1 LIAIATGQTAA
12 FMSDETEGSREPK
25 FVVSCLPRAESRR
38 RAMRAVGI
46 TLVAAATL
54 AWSAWSVPV
63 VAAEQGTAGMVSG
76 INRLNGTIA
85 ITRIQNGTVGANAAG
100 AAEEFKIKDNA
111 MIENIHAGDRVTFST
126 SDSGTTKTIIK
137 LDRQK

>member
-1 LIAIATGQTAA
+1 
-12 FMSDETEGSREPK
+12 
-25 FVVSCLPRAESRR
+25 
-38 RAMRAVGI
+38 MRAVGI
-46 TLVAAATL
+46 ILATAATL
-54 AWSAWSVPV
+54 ATSVPV
-63 VAAEQGTAGMVSG
+63 VAAEQGTAGMVSA